1 MEVTVYP
8 DDADKPPVGEVLN
21 KKAIITL
28 DQIWPVDKTTREA
41 ITVSELPGV
50 AARVGRDVPPEYT
63 SGSDKGWVGRS
74 SS

>member
-1 MEVTVYP
+1 MTVYP
-8 DDADKPPVGEVLN
+8 DDEDKPPVGEVLN

-50 AARVGRDVPPEYT
+50 VARGGARCP
-63 SGSDKGWVGRS
+63 S
-74 SS
+74 